1 MISSRA
7 KFVLRCLGSL
17 LLIWLVFRR
26 VDWVQLWLLLR
37 SVDLRLAA
45 FAWTLV
51 LPLILLLALRWR
63 LFLHQQAI
71 PVPIRTVTAL
81 TWAGQF
87 FNSVLPGSTGGD
99 IVKVYQMCRL
109 YPDRKAAAATSVIV
123 DRLVALAALMALAL
137 FGLWN
142 GLPREV
148 LGLASL
154 PSVPPWLVAAVVGFS
169 AAAVYLGWRYLRNG
183 RAREVVLRVLAPLK
197 VALTPNRYLA
207 VGIVLA
213 AMVHLLN
220 FLCFYLFARALDI
233 EITYVQVLLVVPVLL
248 LCVLVPVTVN
258 GHGLR
263 EALLI
268 YYFTLLHI
276 SVAGQT
282 EAHTPETV
290 VALSALL
297 VGTDLLWSL
306 PGGIFYL
313 AVLRKQPAA

>member
-1 MISSRA
+1 M
-7 KFVLRCLGSL
+7 
-17 LLIWLVFRR
+17 
-26 VDWVQLWLLLR
+26 LLR

-45 FAWTLV
+45 CAWTLV

-87 FNSVLPGSTGGD
+87 FNSILPGSTGGD
-99 IVKVYQMCRL
+99 IVKIYQMCRL
-109 YPDRKAAAATSVIV
+109 YPERKAAAATSVIV
-123 DRLVALAALMALAL
+123 DRLIALVALMALAL

-148 LGLASL
+148 MGLTTL
-154 PSVPPWLVAAVVGFS
+154 PSVPPWLVAAMIGVS
-169 AAAVYLGWRYLRNG
+169 ALTAFLGWRFLRKG
-183 RAREVVLRVLAPLK
+183 RASEVVLRLLAPLK
-197 VALTPNRYLA
+197 LALTPNRYLA
-207 VGIVLA
+207 VGIGLA
-213 AMVHLLN
+213 VMVHLLN
-220 FLCFYLFARALDI
+220 FLCFYLFARSLGI
-233 EITYVQVLLVVPVLL
+233 EITYGQVLLVVPILL

-297 VGTDLLWSL
+297 VGNDLLWSL

-313 AVLRKQPAA
+313 AVLRKQPAV